1 MRYNPQ
7 TEGYFGDTWSD
18 RMLAQYEWANS
29 TWYRSGTGQ
38 ASIGV
43 FMVLTAALVVYNQYQ
58 QMTMMCEPGLFK
70 LNYQRES
77 II

>member
-38 ASIGV
+38 SSIGV
-43 FMVLTAALVVYNQYQ
+43 ITVVFAALLIYNQYQ
-58 QMTMMCEPGLFK
+58 QMTMMVRWSVV
-70 LNYQRES
+70 QSVR
-77 II
+77 